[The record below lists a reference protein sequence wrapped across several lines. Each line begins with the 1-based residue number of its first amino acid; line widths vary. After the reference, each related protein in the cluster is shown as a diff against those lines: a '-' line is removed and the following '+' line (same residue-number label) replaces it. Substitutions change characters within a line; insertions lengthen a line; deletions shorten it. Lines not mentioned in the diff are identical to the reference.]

1 MAKGRHFAPPDK
13 KLQRKRKSI
22 VLSIVALLELAL
34 LVTSMTFSWF
44 EGLSSLEMS
53 GTDLQ
58 TASVLNSHLELGEN
72 SSSSDTK
79 YSEIIDLSTFFD
91 AQNEVRFSPVSSSDA
106 ETFYAAYSGEAGAN
120 GTKYRELTNEDKNAN
135 IIQFEFKIS
144 APDGPTDVYLTEVLP
159 TLDAPL
165 KCYNTDKILNAFR
178 FAFSDGHMTHILRTD
193 DITDTKA
200 TDFATNQKAITSL
213 NSDHTAKTATGSVES
228 AQEYAYYTNH
238 TTTLPNG
245 AYVKPIFHIEEGDTK
260 TFTMTVWLEAFD
272 TNISMAPEPGEKI
285 SFGVKLCTSWS
296 VPQEI
301 TVYDHTAKQWVDKKD
316 TEDNNSARTL
326 FIRNMDNTD
335 TTRLYSLTYDAST
348 HTWSGNIPRAF
359 DNCMLYW
366 TTEDGDINFKRTVE
380 WKVPNRKGA
389 TSLTILSNSE
399 AVWGL
404 DTTTVTQIHFRDY
417 TPDSSLNNQEG
428 GKNISMYVRF
438 AYSGKLYTYLMHD
451 TPTQDGNGKNSWSC
465 FIPTEVQHLTFMRC
479 SYENPNDV
487 KQSWQANDR
496 GSTTIFR
503 ATTKDNAA
511 VADKKYYTLYVKVD
525 DSLAA
530 NFYHSGDTPAISF
543 TALNNESAMSTAKQS
558 SGGITSIKRKAYS
571 PVLDTWP
578 EKYNELNKL
587 EDNLYYIVLDANKS
601 SVAQPAVGTSITVWN
616 KNVSDRVYID
626 EDIYFGQIES
636 YSRSF
641 NTIHLKSRDSLS
653 GKDADNNYILNSTLT
668 TTSDSVGA
676 ITSGTRGKGEWISV
690 DHVVPTGYTTTF
702 VHTTAA
708 NRVTVSFVYQD
719 FTYYFNMT
727 KGSNNTWTTNRI
739 PEFISN
745 AEKITFIDDK
755 GNTWTDTTGKTETNT
770 LFYVTKTNGTNSEG
784 FWTSPNE
791 FEYASYFK
799 HYDTSVSKLTATF
812 TYNGQSV
819 TVDFTKGSDNLTW
832 STASIPDSVTS
843 VSYSDGTNTWSMTNR
858 NASSTPYCYAL
869 SKYNAK
875 YGVANLIR
883 IYSTNNKNWG
893 TNMIYYWGGFATVNW
908 PGDTL
913 TSIGKN
919 NQSQTVFCGL
929 VPNNS
934 TGIILYGKL
943 SGSDVQTVNITSN
956 IVDMKGFY
964 IKDGSGQDHT
974 VRTWDVY
981 PNGLSKP

>member
-53 GTDLQ
+53 GTQLQ
-58 TASVLNSHLELGEN
+58 TASVLNSHVELGEN

-159 TLDAPL
+159 TLDTQW
-165 KCYNTDKILNAFR
+165 KDYNTDEILNAFR

-228 AQEYAYYTNH
+228 AQEYAYYTDHRTKLSND
-238 TTTLPNG
+238 

-272 TNISMAPEPGEKI
+272 TNISMAPEPGTEI

-296 VPQEI
+296 VPQKI
-301 TVYDHTAKQWVDKKD
+301 TVYDHTAKQWVDKVD
-316 TEDNNSARTL
+316 EVQSSEARTL
-326 FIRNMDNTD
+326 YIRNMDNKD
-335 TTRLYSLTYDAST
+335 NKRLYTLTYNAST
-348 HTWSGNIPRAF
+348 HSWSGNVPKAF
-359 DNCMLYW
+359 DNCELYW
-366 TTEDGDINFKRTVE
+366 SKTANATPAVT

-389 TSLTILSNSE
+389 TTLTILSNSE

-438 AYSGKLYTYLMHD
+438 AYSGKFYTYLMHD

-465 FIPTEVQHLTFMRC
+465 FIPAEVQHLTFMRC

-511 VADKKYYTLYVKVD
+511 VADNKYYTLYVKVD
-525 DSLAA
+525 SGLAA
-530 NFYHSGDTPAISF
+530 NFYHSSDTPAVSLTHIS
-543 TALNNESAMSTAKQS
+543 NDSAMSTAKQS

-601 SVAQPAVGTSITVWN
+601 SVAQPAAGTSLTVWN

-641 NTIHLKSRDSLS
+641 NTILLKSRDSLS
-653 GKDADNNYILNSTLT
+653 GKDADNNYILNTSLT
-668 TTSDSVGA
+668 TTSDSVGK

-727 KGSNNTWTTNRI
+727 KGSNNKWTTDRI

-755 GNTWTDTTGKTETNT
+755 GNTWTDTTGKTETNCY
-770 LFYVTKTNGTNSEG
+770 FYATKTSGAASQG
-784 FWTSPNE
+784 FWSAQIKNT
-791 FEYASYFK
+791 SYFK
-799 HYDTSVSKLTATF
+799 HYNTSVSSVTATF

-832 STASIPDSVTS
+832 SAASIPDSVTS

-869 SKYNAK
+869 GKNNAK
-875 YGVANLIR
+875 YGAANLVR

-893 TNMIYYWGGFATVNW
+893 TNKIYYWGGFATVNW

-919 NQSQTVFCGL
+919 DQSQTVFCGL

-943 SGSDVQTVNITSN
+943 SGSDVQTVDITSN

-964 IKDGSGQDHT
+964 ISGGSGKSYT
-974 VRTWDVY
+974 VGTWDVD
-981 PNGLSKP
+981 PNALR